1 MRKSLAVLS
10 CAGMV
15 GLLSACSG
23 SWDVEGL
30 KAMDSKGSAFDK
42 ALKSE
47 YVALASTERSE
58 YDWSDTAEFVERGK
72 ETAMG
77 KSPVPESLDARTIP
91 SKAVSDLTDA
101 RAQLMAYM
109 NAATKSAL
117 PKQLAAAQAGY
128 ECWMQEQEENWQAD
142 DIAACRKKFDDA
154 IQALGGKIVMTHD
167 NVFTVYFPLNSY
179 KLQGD
184 ALTIIK
190 EAAAAYKATKAK
202 HAAVSGHADS
212 SGPANYNDSISSL
225 RAEAIGDALIKSGL
239 PESAVTISAF
249 GEGDQAV
256 KTPDGKTEPRNRR
269 GTITLSK

>member
-10 CAGMV
+10 CAGMA

-30 KAMDSKGSAFDK
+30 KAMDTNGSAFDK

-47 YVALASTERSE
+47 YVSLANTERSE
-58 YDWSDTAEFVERGK
+58 YDWSDTAEFVKRGK

-77 KSPVPESLDARTIP
+77 KPPAPEALDARNIP
-91 SKAVSDLTDA
+91 SKAVTDLTDA

-109 NAATKSAL
+109 NDATKSAL
-117 PKQLAAAQAGY
+117 PKPLAAAQAGY

-154 IQALGGKIVMTHD
+154 IQALGGKVVMTHD
-167 NVFTVYFPLNSY
+167 NIFTVYFGLNSS

-184 ALTIIK
+184 AMSVIK
-190 EAAAAYKATKAK
+190 EAAAAFKESKAK
-202 HAAVSGHADS
+202 RADISGHADS
-212 SGPANYNDSISSL
+212 SGPSNYNDSISSL
-225 RAEAIGDALIKSGL
+225 RAEAVGDALIKSGV

-249 GEGDQAV
+249 GEADQAV